1 MMAVQ
6 EQVPKARLVDAT
18 QLLIFLTVVA
28 CNLLGD
34 RLQQRVDPAA
44 ASRRRST
51 KKNRRAERG
60 GERAPGPF

>member
-1 MMAVQ
+1 MLSNAQELIATAPMLAVY
-6 EQVPKARLVDAT
+6 PG
-18 QLLIFLTVVA
+18 LLIFLTVVA

-44 ASRRRST
+44 ASRRWST

-60 GERAPGPF
+60 G